1 MRLSFAARTSH
12 VSIDEPSWIIGTGLT
27 PGRAKVHE
35 IGITLVTATAS
46 SFGVSRMP
54 GGLTNPV
61 TEDFLLEDPNDV
73 LDSGV
78 IMSITDWDSASSTSL
93 NYFRRVSLPATIGA
107 GIIWSFPQ
115 GIVMTAGSHLA
126 IWNISSVSIA
136 DMYAVVEI

>member
-12 VSIDEPSWIIGTGLT
+12 VSMDEPSWIIDTGLT
-27 PGRAKVHE
+27 PGRVKVLE

-46 SFGVSRMP
+46 SFGIGRISGSIV
-54 GGLTNPV
+54 NPV
-61 TEDFLLEDPNDV
+61 PEDFLLEDPDDV
-73 LDSGV
+73 LASGV
-78 IMSITDWDSASSTSL
+78 IKSITNWDSAPSGPS

-115 GIVMTAGSHLA
+115 GITIPTSSYLA